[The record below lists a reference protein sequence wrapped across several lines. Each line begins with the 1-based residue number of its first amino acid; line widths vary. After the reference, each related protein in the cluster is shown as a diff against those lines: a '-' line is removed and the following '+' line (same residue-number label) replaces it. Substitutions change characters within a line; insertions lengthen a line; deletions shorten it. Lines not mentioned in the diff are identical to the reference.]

1 MISQLKYKGTEFKVK
16 QNALGVGEAIS
27 KLAAA
32 YEDELLL
39 ARYHVMRLPDY
50 EQYQMIMYN
59 LSQIGQDYREQSA
72 KLKKAKQSEKKKLQ
86 GIVNADKKALD
97 AQFEV
102 LQKPALNA
110 IANRMTSISNEVL
123 FGFINNTDNL
133 KVLCDALLI
142 GDTSV
147 IEYDNPDKDLLALR
161 DKIFEVFF
169 SIKAS
174 IYK

>member
-1 MISQLKYKGTEFKVK
+1 MQKQIKYKNNDFTIRE
-16 QNALGVGEAIS
+16 NALGIGAVIS

-50 EQYQMIMYN
+50 EQYQSVMRDIN
-59 LSQIGQDYREQSA
+59 QISLDYREQSA

-147 IEYDNPDKDLLALR
+147 IEYDNPDEDLLALR